1 MFFYYKY
8 DVEYYK
14 YKFSEVCVIFV
25 FYCFGFFDLIKKI
38 FNWIIFKK
46 LWYFIIL
53 YVLLVL

>member
-25 FYCFGFFDLIKKI
+25 FYCFGFFDLIKKFLI
-38 FNWIIFKK
+38 ELFVKN
-46 LWYFIIL
+46 YDIL
-53 YVLLVL
+53 